1 MAVTRAQLAKLVQ
14 QKNRLDLDTTAGLIE
29 SVLAEITGVLE
40 RGENVLISAFGNFE
54 VRHKGYRLGRNPRTG
69 EAVPIGSH
77 RAVTFRPSRV
87 LKDRMAG
94 SGADY
99 ASARGPAR
107 FSKRAD
113 RSPHNA
119 AQSQPSPARDRQHCD
134 RGGFRFGRS
143 CLRRA

>member
-1 MAVTRAQLAKLVQ
+1 MVVTRAQLAKLVQ

-29 SVLAEITGVLE
+29 SVLAEITGTLE

-87 LKDRMAG
+87 LKDRMAD

-99 ASARGPAR
+99 AGALATPAR
-107 FSKRAD
+107 RA
-113 RSPHNA
+113 RTARTRMKAGRATNMPCSG
-119 AQSQPSPARDRQHCD
+119 SPAR
-134 RGGFRFGRS
+134 
-143 CLRRA
+143 LI

>member
-1 MAVTRAQLAKLVQ
+1 MVVTRAQLAKLVQ

-29 SVLAEITGVLE
+29 SVLAEITGTLE

-99 ASARGPAR
+99 ASALATPAR
-107 FSKRAD
+107 RA
-113 RSPHNA
+113 RTA
-119 AQSQPSPARDRQHCD
+119 RIRTKAGRATIRPSSGSR
-134 RGGFRFGRS
+134 
-143 CLRRA
+143 

>member
-29 SVLAEITGVLE
+29 SVLAEITGTLE

-77 RAVTFRPSRV
+77 RHCLTCSRVAVPIGSHRAVTFRPSRV

-99 ASARGPAR
+99 ASALATPAR
-107 FSKRAD
+107 RA
-113 RSPHNA
+113 RTA
-119 AQSQPSPARDRQHCD
+119 RIRTKAGRATIRPSSGSR
-134 RGGFRFGRS
+134 
-143 CLRRA
+143 

>member
-14 QKNRLDLDTTAGLIE
+14 RKNRLDLDTTAALIE
-29 SVLAEITGVLE
+29 SVLAEIASALE
-40 RGENVLISAFGNFE
+40 RGENVLISGFGNFE

-69 EAVPIGSH
+69 QAVPIGSH

-99 ASARGPAR
+99 ASALATPAVRARTARTRTKAGQATIGPSSGSR
-107 FSKRAD
+107 
-113 RSPHNA
+113 
-119 AQSQPSPARDRQHCD
+119 
-134 RGGFRFGRS
+134 
-143 CLRRA
+143 